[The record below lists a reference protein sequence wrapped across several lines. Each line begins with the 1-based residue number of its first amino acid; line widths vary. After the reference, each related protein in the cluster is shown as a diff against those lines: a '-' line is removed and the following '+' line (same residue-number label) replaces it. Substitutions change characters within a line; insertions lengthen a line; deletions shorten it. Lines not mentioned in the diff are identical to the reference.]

1 MTAQGAV
8 AAIVDADWRWREFQL
23 TPEAYDS
30 LLLEPVAFPAIS
42 SLACAIVTTEEA
54 TTRLNQSA
62 CALYCDAV
70 IECLKQKRF
79 TECGGLW
86 LKKVVREAQEVLVK
100 VLGDEMYGLLE
111 MRKLRLFAILVSLPI
126 DVLDVSS
133 VCASAQ
139 IELPEEE
146 LSCILSLRVSDVQ

>member
-1 MTAQGAV
+1 MAGVSADARGVRFPPSGAGRISRHFFV
-8 AAIVDADWRWREFQL
+8 GVCHRDNGGGDDA
-23 TPEAYDS
+23 P
-30 LLLEPVAFPAIS
+30 EPVRVRAVLRRCHRVPQTEAIH
-42 SLACAIVTTEEA
+42 
-54 TTRLNQSA
+54 
-62 CALYCDAV
+62 
-70 IECLKQKRF
+70 
-79 TECGGLW
+79 G
-86 LKKVVREAQEVLVK
+86 VRWSVAGK
-100 VLGDEMYGLLE
+100 GLGDEVYGLLE